1 MLQFTAAAAC
11 DSIETAKCPGW
22 SLTCLWWFK
31 TGEECT
37 SKISQWYWK
46 SNHAVQLKK
55 KVNDHDAAKAD
66 SELSHALMQANVDS
80 YTKKLNDATAALKR
94 AWLDLD
100 RICSPVD
107 LVNKYI
113 LYLCIIISVFRGH
126 LYCNVSHSSFNV
138 VQHTSPQ
145 HGVHASS
152 RDHAVFSS
160 CHYQLPDAVC
170 ETESLH
176 WHVGHSWN
184 TRSSLED

>member
-113 LYLCIIISVFRGH
+113 LYLCIIISVFRVT
-126 LYCNVSHSSFNV
+126 YIAMWVTAHSMWYNIHHHSMEFMHPRETM
-138 VQHTSPQ
+138 QYS
-145 HGVHASS
+145 
-152 RDHAVFSS
+152 
-160 CHYQLPDAVC
+160 LPAITNYLMQYVKQKAC
-170 ETESLH
+170 I
-176 WHVGHSWN
+176 GM
-184 TRSSLED
+184 

>member
-1 MLQFTAAAAC
+1 MKEQSCSAAQKKSEWSWC
-11 DSIETAKCPGW
+11 SQSRIEPCA
-22 SLTCLWWFK
+22 
-31 TGEECT
+31 
-37 SKISQWYWK
+37 
-46 SNHAVQLKK
+46 
-55 KVNDHDAAKAD
+55 
-66 SELSHALMQANVDS
+66 QANVDS

-100 RICSPVD
+100 RICTPVD

-113 LYLCIIISVFRGH
+113 SIPVHYHQCIQGH
-126 LYCNVSHSSFNV
+126 LHCNVCHSSFNV

-184 TRSSLED
+184 DIPSIAQEAV